1 MELKLLSM
9 EISRFKGCRSL
20 RLDLGGNSATVYG
33 DNATGKTTIYD
44 ALTWLLFGKDSRG
57 RGDFEIKPLGL
68 DGQVEDHGAVSSVSA
83 RFLANGVEIKLQ
95 KTYFEKW
102 STKRGSAQA
111 SYDGNTSE
119 FFVDEVPVKK
129 SEFERRVGELVN
141 EDLFRLLT
149 NVTWFCEGMDWKAR
163 RKFLLEVCGVP
174 DDREIMEQNPQFQV
188 LAEDMG
194 TLSMDDYKKKIS
206 ALRKGMSGTRNTI
219 PARMDEQQ
227 QVIDSLSTIDFT
239 SLLVRKEGLTAQAEQ
254 LSAELIKMDNGALLS
269 SKRNEL
275 NGLKNQMDRL
285 INENTAFRARQIVPV
300 KDLRPQMEREI
311 RQLEHDLCD
320 FAEQARL
327 SKHLME
333 NMEQMINQCRA
344 DWTAANEE
352 VFSGG
357 TCPTCGQALPDE
369 LMDQAVKA
377 FEVDIDMRKQK
388 AIAQSNEYKKTL
400 SEARERR
407 EKYIQMGVSA
417 ENEIARLKAELAA
430 YKQQEPAQ
438 VADMPGYGEQEESLR
453 AAIQEAERVVS
464 QMAGESA
471 AIRAEITGKVGE
483 LRKQIQ
489 EVDIELGKA
498 GALNHAKARI
508 EELREEAKKTAS
520 AMEEIDRKLFL
531 CEEFSR
537 FKAKYIEEG
546 VNGKFQLAR
555 FKLFQDQV
563 NGGLADCCEPTYG
576 GVPYGSLN
584 NGMRINLGV
593 DVIRTISRH
602 YGLTVPLVVDNAE
615 SVTTLMDAG
624 TQVIRMVVS
633 EMDKSLRIEVA

>member
-1 MELKLLSM
+1 M
-9 EISRFKGCRSL
+9 
-20 RLDLGGNSATVYG
+20 
-33 DNATGKTTIYD
+33 
-44 ALTWLLFGKDSRG
+44 
-57 RGDFEIKPLGL
+57 
-68 DGQVEDHGAVSSVSA
+68 
-83 RFLANGVEIKLQ
+83 
-95 KTYFEKW
+95 
-102 STKRGSAQA
+102 
-111 SYDGNTSE
+111 
-119 FFVDEVPVKK
+119 
-129 SEFERRVGELVN
+129 
-141 EDLFRLLT
+141 
-149 NVTWFCEGMDWKAR
+149 
-163 RKFLLEVCGVP
+163 
-174 DDREIMEQNPQFQV
+174 
-188 LAEDMG
+188 
-194 TLSMDDYKKKIS
+194 
-206 ALRKGMSGTRNTI
+206 
-219 PARMDEQQ
+219 
-227 QVIDSLSTIDFT
+227 
-239 SLLVRKEGLTAQAEQ
+239 
-254 LSAELIKMDNGALLS
+254 
-269 SKRNEL
+269 
-275 NGLKNQMDRL
+275 
-285 INENTAFRARQIVPV
+285 
-300 KDLRPQMEREI
+300 
-311 RQLEHDLCD
+311 
-320 FAEQARL
+320 
-327 SKHLME
+327 
-333 NMEQMINQCRA
+333 
-344 DWTAANEE
+344 
-352 VFSGG
+352 
-357 TCPTCGQALPDE
+357 
-369 LMDQAVKA
+369 KA

-417 ENEIARLKAELAA
+417 ENEIARLKAELAD
-430 YKQQEPAQ
+430 YYQKEPAQ
-438 VADMPGYGEQEESLR
+438 AADMPGYGEQEEALR

-584 NGMRINLGV
+584 NCMRINLGV

-615 SVTTLMDAG
+615 SVTTLSISRRDG
-624 TQVIRMVVS
+624 CRRRVQ
-633 EMDKSLRIEVA
+633 L